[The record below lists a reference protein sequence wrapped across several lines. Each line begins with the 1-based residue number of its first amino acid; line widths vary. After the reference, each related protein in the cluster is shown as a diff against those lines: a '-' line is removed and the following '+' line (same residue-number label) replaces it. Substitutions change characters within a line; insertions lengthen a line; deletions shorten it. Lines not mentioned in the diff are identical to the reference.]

1 MCKNLREI
9 GSVEFLLSEYEI
21 KSTDTMKEGQYLSP
35 QTAPALCDSAV
46 LSSQELS
53 HLRGGRSSGGETP
66 VSVQVSFEHFSRAGK
81 YSPQILKGK
90 NGSDFCQRE
99 FLYPG
104 QPDLVHYLA

>member
-46 LSSQELS
+46 LPSQELS
-53 HLRGGRSSGGETP
+53 HLGGGAEA
-66 VSVQVSFEHFSRAGK
+66 AGVK
-81 YSPQILKGK
+81 P
-90 NGSDFCQRE
+90 
-99 FLYPG
+99 P
-104 QPDLVHYLA
+104 